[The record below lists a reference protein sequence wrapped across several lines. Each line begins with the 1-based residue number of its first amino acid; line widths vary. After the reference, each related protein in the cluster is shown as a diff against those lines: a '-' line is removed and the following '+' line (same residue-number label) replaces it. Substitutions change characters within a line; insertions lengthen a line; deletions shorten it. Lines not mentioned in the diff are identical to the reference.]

1 MTRHELPLER
11 RTLHGHF
18 SPELSPVLEIESGD
32 EVVFRTLDARW
43 SVGDGE
49 RQFEPRDPELD
60 AGHALCG
67 PVALRGSLPGTAV
80 AVHVEELLTERT
92 GWTAVAG
99 TPLNAALGVTDGE
112 GYRMSWELDPVA
124 GIARNDHGLRARMRP
139 FLGVMG
145 VAPAEPGRHST
156 APPRPTG
163 GNIDCR
169 ELVVG
174 STLYLPVAVPG
185 ALFSTGDGHAA
196 QGDGESSGTAIECGM
211 AHARLRFELLPD
223 PRPAMPWAQTPAGLI
238 TFGFDEDL
246 DRAME
251 VALSAML
258 DVLVDRHD
266 LARREALALSSTV
279 VELRVTQVVNG
290 VRGVHALLPDG
301 AIF

>member
-1 MTRHELPLER
+1 MTRHQLPLER

-18 SPELSPVLEIESGD
+18 SNELRPVLEIDSGD

-43 SVGDGE
+43 SVGEDWG
-49 RQFEPRDPELD
+49 RFEPMDPELD
-60 AGHALCG
+60 DGHALCG
-67 PVALRGSLPGTAV
+67 PVAVRGALPGMTLAIQ
-80 AVHVEELLTERT
+80 VEELVTEKV
-92 GWTAVAG
+92 GWTSVAA
-99 TPLNAALGVTDGE
+99 TPLNEALGVIGAE
-112 GYRMSWELDPVA
+112 AYRMVWTLDPVA
-124 GIARNDHGLRARMRP
+124 AVARNDHDHRAWMRP

-156 APPRPTG
+156 GPPRPTG

-174 STLYLPVAVPG
+174 STLLLPIAVPRG
-185 ALFSTGDGHAA
+185 LFSTGDGHAA

-223 PRPAMPWAQTPAGLI
+223 LRLTMPRAQTPAGLI

-251 VALSAML
+251 VALGGML
-258 DVLVDRHD
+258 DLLVEKYD

-290 VRGVHALLPDG
+290 VLGVHALLPDG

>member
-1 MTRHELPLER
+1 MSLHELPLER

-18 SPELSPVLEIESGD
+18 SPGLAPVLEIESGD
-32 EVVFRTLDARW
+32 EVVFQTLDARW
-43 SVGDGE
+43 SVGGDW
-49 RQFEPRDPELD
+49 RRFEPMDPELD
-60 AGHALCG
+60 TGHALCG
-67 PVALRGSLPGTAV
+67 PVLIEGAQPGMTLAIEV
-80 AVHVEELLTERT
+80 LELVTEAT
-92 GWTAVAG
+92 GWTAVAAS
-99 TPLNAALGVTDGE
+99 PLNEKLGVTDGKD
-112 GYRMSWELDPVA
+112 YRMGWELHPERGV
-124 GIARNDHGLRARMRP
+124 ARNDHGLRAHLRP

-169 ELVVG
+169 ELIVG
-174 STLYLPVAVPG
+174 STLYLPIAVPG

-211 AHARLRFELLPD
+211 ARARLRFELLPD
-223 PRPAMPWAQTPAGLI
+223 LRLTMPRAQTPAGFI

-246 DRAME
+246 NRAME
-251 VALSAML
+251 TALGGML
-258 DVLVDRHD
+258 DVLSDRYD

-290 VRGVHALLPDG
+290 VRGVHALLPEG